1 MLEEEQGLRAFMM
14 ASKEDRR
21 LEVTKITYLEPAVS
35 HRHTEERLACKR
47 SVASQDADP
56 LDPLHC

>member
-1 MLEEEQGLRAFMM
+1 
-14 ASKEDRR
+14 
-21 LEVTKITYLEPAVS
+21 LEVTKMTYLEPAVS